1 MPEASKSIRQTYGLT
16 SSVARGTRGGGY
28 ISQLQT
34 SFKSSTVYCSEPSSI
49 YTYVWF
55 IQRKYLKYLKQS
67 LVSLGDVLVSQF
79 QTKEGGERE
88 SLVQQIYFSNGC
100 IPSRIFFNELTDG
113 TFAPVGSLL
122 VPVVKEKSALLPQWP
137 KSKWGPF
144 PFSLVNKKKFLVCFQ
159 VKVCFDAN

>member
-67 LVSLGDVLVSQF
+67 LVSLGDVLVS
-79 QTKEGGERE
+79 
-88 SLVQQIYFSNGC
+88 
-100 IPSRIFFNELTDG
+100 
-113 TFAPVGSLL
+113 
-122 VPVVKEKSALLPQWP
+122 
-137 KSKWGPF
+137 
-144 PFSLVNKKKFLVCFQ
+144 
-159 VKVCFDAN
+159 